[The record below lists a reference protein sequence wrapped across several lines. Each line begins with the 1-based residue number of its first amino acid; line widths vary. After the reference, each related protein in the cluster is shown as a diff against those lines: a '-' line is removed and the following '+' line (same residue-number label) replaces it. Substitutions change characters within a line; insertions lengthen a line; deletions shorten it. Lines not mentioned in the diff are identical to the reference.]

1 MMYPYLDFMTRHM
14 TKEISAQYLRESE
27 ADHLAAQLASRPAA
41 PSAQPLRRALH
52 NLGHVLVAVGRRL
65 DARSV

>member
-1 MMYPYLDFMTRHM
+1 MYPYLDFMTRHM
-14 TKEISAQYLRESE
+14 TKEISAQYQHE
-27 ADHLAAQLASRPAA
+27 AEVDHLLAQSQPRPAA